1 MKLGEIKYDC
11 EGDDHIIS
19 VWTSDDPDA
28 QKHGV
33 CTEHSSGNIVC
44 YENHP
49 DLETE
54 LTMFDLGVPL
64 PGCPKFIQEAN
75 ETPWVA
81 KEFLI
86 NAGDRG
92 DIEEVKALFFL
103 YGERLPES
111 GITTCFSRAA
121 ANGRLNI
128 LEFVLKETATAPG
141 SLPFIFPLSLD
152 DPVING
158 HDEVVAFLL
167 ANGAKETL
175 SYTDHRAI
183 EYAAYYDRQKI
194 LKMLLASGESFDA
207 NDGIAIR
214 RASTAGNLEIVKLLI
229 QAGADVNAGA
239 RLYPSALE
247 NATMNGYFDIVKILV
262 RNGARITGLE
272 IESARRHG
280 YQEIEKFLFWN
291 STHPHDKNR
300 KRR

>member
-11 EGDDHIIS
+11 EGDEHIIS
-19 VWTSDDPDA
+19 VWTSDDLDA

-33 CTEHSSGNIVC
+33 CTEHPSGNIVC

-54 LTMFDLGVPL
+54 LTMEDLGVPL
-64 PGCPKFIQEAN
+64 TGCPKFIQEAD
-75 ETPWVA
+75 ETPWFA
-81 KEFLI
+81 KEFII

-103 YGERLPES
+103 YGKTIPES
-111 GITTCFSRAA
+111 GVATCFSRAA
-121 ANGRLNI
+121 TNGHLNI
-128 LEFVLKETATAPG
+128 LEFVLKETAPAPG
-141 SLPFIFPLSLD
+141 SLPIVLPLSLD
-152 DPVING
+152 NPVING
-158 HDEVVAFLL
+158 HTEVVAFLL

-194 LKMLLASGESFDA
+194 LKMLLASGESPDA

-214 RASTAGNLEIVKLLI
+214 RASTAGNLEIVKILI

-247 NATMNGYFDIVKILV
+247 NATSNGYFDIVKILV
-262 RNGARITGLE
+262 NNGAGITRSELDC
-272 IESARRHG
+272 ARYNG
-280 YQEIEKFLFWN
+280 YLDIQQFLFWN
-291 STHPHDKNR
+291 YTHPHAKNR